1 MTTPTRVLSI
11 ASLLLST
18 TLLQAQEAQET
29 QDTEGEDVAEETSTQ
44 VADED
49 LLTQTELE
57 NLVAPV
63 ALYPDTL
70 LIQILV
76 ASTNPMEVVK
86 SDRLLEV
93 NEGND
98 PEVVQA
104 AIEAEGYDESVEVL
118 AVAFPEVIED
128 MALHIEWTETM
139 GDAMLAQTD
148 DVMAA
153 VQTMRTEAVNSGALI
168 SGEQQTVEVT
178 QDEEV
183 IIQPADPEVVYVPQY
198 DPDVVYADNS
208 NFVGE
213 AVTASLIT
221 YATFSIMDEIFDD
234 DDDWDDYWGCRNCAG
249 WGGGPIYRNPD
260 IDIDVDGNVNIGN
273 RVDLGDRDVNLS
285 DRDVDIRNR
294 NVDGSWKPDDRNK
307 NQARDKIATKRDA
320 DGASKLPVNKSDSR
334 GDELRNK
341 LSRESGAADIS
352 RPDAK
357 VKPDAVRKTMADRDL
372 SGAKRP
378 GGGGDVKV
386 NRPTPSKAVNKSA
399 AKSKVKKPSAAGNHV
414 KKASKPKAKSAPKA
428 MHKKS
433 AGPKARKASSRGKAS
448 GRKMKRRG

>member
-153 VQTMRTEAVNSGALI
+153 VQT
-168 SGEQQTVEVT
+168 
-178 QDEEV
+178 
-183 IIQPADPEVVYVPQY
+183 
-198 DPDVVYADNS
+198 
-208 NFVGE
+208 
-213 AVTASLIT
+213 
-221 YATFSIMDEIFDD
+221 
-234 DDDWDDYWGCRNCAG
+234 
-249 WGGGPIYRNPD
+249 
-260 IDIDVDGNVNIGN
+260 
-273 RVDLGDRDVNLS
+273 
-285 DRDVDIRNR
+285 
-294 NVDGSWKPDDRNK
+294 
-307 NQARDKIATKRDA
+307 
-320 DGASKLPVNKSDSR
+320 
-334 GDELRNK
+334 
-341 LSRESGAADIS
+341 
-352 RPDAK
+352 
-357 VKPDAVRKTMADRDL
+357 
-372 SGAKRP
+372 
-378 GGGGDVKV
+378 
-386 NRPTPSKAVNKSA
+386 
-399 AKSKVKKPSAAGNHV
+399 
-414 KKASKPKAKSAPKA
+414 
-428 MHKKS
+428 
-433 AGPKARKASSRGKAS
+433 
-448 GRKMKRRG
+448 